1 MRFSTS
7 TGKERLIVLEDIY
20 IYIYSKIAAKNFHF
34 AVRKGKFRELK
45 RAIFHVDEAEKAEV
59 KPNYLREHLEVVA
72 EVSLYFS

>member
-7 TGKERLIVLEDIY
+7 TGKERLIVLED